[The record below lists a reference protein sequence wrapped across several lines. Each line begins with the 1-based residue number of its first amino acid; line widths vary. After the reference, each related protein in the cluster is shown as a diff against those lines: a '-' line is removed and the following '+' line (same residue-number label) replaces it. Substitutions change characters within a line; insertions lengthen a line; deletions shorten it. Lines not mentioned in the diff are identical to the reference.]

1 MNTIEELLIWTVTL
15 SKGSNYK
22 IINKPLYINYN
33 KPFRPKIKCI
43 CLKQKQMSIDDYIL
57 WQIRVI
63 RR

>member
-1 MNTIEELLIWTVTL
+1 MNIIEELLVWTVTL

-33 KPFRPKIKCI
+33 KPFRPKIKYI

-57 WQIRVI
+57 
-63 RR
+63 

>member
-22 IINKPLYINYN
+22 IINKPLYKNYN
-33 KPFRPKIKCI
+33 KPFRPKITYI

-57 WQIRVI
+57 
-63 RR
+63 